1 MISLLML
8 CFVKNKYFLHDRP
21 KQQLVHN
28 ERITLFP
35 NFNMNSFNRFDSQDK
50 TINRCLLRVFLFVCL
65 SCHTFNDDYAK
76 YTRPY
81 CCLLHSII
89 IIIKILLDTFG
100 IDTGAWKLLPCCCSE
115 QQKQRNYYVIRFDL
129 Y

>member
-8 CFVKNKYFLHDRP
+8 CFVKNKYFFHDRP

-28 ERITLFP
+28 ERITFFP
-35 NFNMNSFNRFDSQDK
+35 NFNMNSFNRFDSQQNNK
-50 TINRCLLRVFLFVCL
+50 SMLVTRFFVCL

-89 IIIKILLDTFG
+89 IIIKILLDIFG
-100 IDTGAWKLLPCCCSE
+100 IDTGAWILLPCCCSE
-115 QQKQRNYYVIRFDL
+115 QRKQCNYYVIRFDL